1 MPHSI
6 LSVDDERDVTELLR
20 FHLTKAGYDVLTA
33 SSGREAIEII
43 RRHRPDLVLL
53 DLMLPDI
60 DGFGVCEILRNNAAT
75 AAIPVVILSA
85 WGTAD
90 AHNVGMELGALDYV
104 TKPFSPRDLVER
116 VNRLFRSC
124 AEPKPAASGRSGR
137 SGPGASPPAEP
148 L

>member
-1 MPHSI
+1 MRHSI

-20 FHLTKAGYDVLTA
+20 FHLTKAGYEVLTA
-33 SSGREAIEII
+33 SSGREAIETI
-43 RRHRPDLVLL
+43 RCRRPDLVLL

-60 DGFGVCEILRNNAAT
+60 DGFGVCEILRRNAAT
-75 AAIPVVILSA
+75 AAIPIIILSA
-85 WGTAD
+85 WGTTD

-124 AEPKPAASGRSGR
+124 VEPK
-137 SGPGASPPAEP
+137 
-148 L
+148 